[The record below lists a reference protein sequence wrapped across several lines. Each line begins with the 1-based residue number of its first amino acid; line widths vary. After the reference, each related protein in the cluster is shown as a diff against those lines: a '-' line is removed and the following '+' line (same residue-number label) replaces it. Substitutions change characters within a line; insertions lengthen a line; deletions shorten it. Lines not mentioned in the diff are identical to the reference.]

1 MNDEYSYTEKC
12 VERLLKE
19 YKKHGKLIIA
29 VDFDSTV
36 YDYYSDGGEFPRAI
50 EIIKKCKD
58 AGCLITCYTASDP
71 KRWEFIRKY
80 FLDKGIELDSINEN
94 AIKGLPFG
102 HWGKIYYNILLDD
115 RAGLGQA
122 LDILEKTF
130 TLYQQQSKDIL

>member
-1 MNDEYSYTEKC
+1 MNDEYTSTEVC

-36 YDYYSDGGEFPRAI
+36 YDYYSDGGDFPRAWK
-50 EIIKKCKD
+50 IIKECKD
-58 AGCLITCYTASDP
+58 AGCLIVCFTASDV
-71 KRWEFIRKY
+71 KRWEKIKQH
-80 FLDKGIELDSINEN
+80 FLNNGVELDSINEN
-94 AIKGLPFG
+94 PVKGLPFG

-130 TLYQQQSKDIL
+130 IFYKQQTSNL